1 VFERIEKQEVLIKR
15 EGGYGTCLGMH
26 SFDF

>member
-1 VFERIEKQEVLIKR
+1 VFERNEKQDVVIKR
-15 EGGYGTCLGMH
+15 EGGHGTCLGMH